1 MKKSLFIMAV
11 CAAALTGCTSNEVI
25 EEGPHSNVIGFQQVV
40 NKESR
45 ALDKDN
51 LKFFSVYGYY
61 VTNTDN
67 TPVNVFNGTD
77 VTRADE
83 ASNKWSYSP
92 QRYWV
97 PDAKYFFYAYSCEGT
112 EFSAANGTA
121 TLGGGDDIAGR
132 ALQLRRVKIDGDHQH
147 DLIYAK
153 NDDGIVGAGGETNTN
168 QPVAFSFKHILTR
181 LNVVF
186 SSGFPEGYTIEIS
199 DVKIKNFNCIGNY
212 TPASGWT
219 VSSTN
224 PEQENAEAITLA
236 LTEGAT
242 TATASATEADV
253 KRVTTGIAY
262 VMPYSYSDAD
272 DSNDKGVVLSFDVN
286 IKNANDESIVINTLE
301 GTWFPKWQEGYS
313 YTYNV
318 RIDGSAAALY
328 PIVFETAQNINDW
341 TTGVT
346 NSVEMAFGAN

>member
-25 EEGPHSNVIGFQQVV
+25 EEGPHSNAIGFQQVV

-45 ALDKDN
+45 ALDKTN

-61 VTNTDN
+61 TTDNDN

-77 VTRADE
+77 VTRADV
-83 ASNKWSYSP
+83 ATNNWDYSP
-92 QRYWV
+92 KRYWV
-97 PDAKYFFYAYSCEGT
+97 PGATYRFYAYACEGG
-112 EFSAANGTA
+112 EFATANGTA
-121 TLGGGDDIAGR
+121 ALGTGNDIAGR
-132 ALQLRRVKIDGDHQH
+132 ALRLRNVKIDGAHQH

-153 NDDGIVGAGGETNTN
+153 NDDGIKGAGEETNTN
-168 QPVAFSFKHILTR
+168 APVAFQFKHILTR

-199 DVKIKNFNCIGNY
+199 DVELKNFNDYGNY
-212 TPASGWT
+212 NPANGWA
-219 VSSTN
+219 VDN
-224 PEQENAEAITLA
+224 DNASQDGSNEITLS

-242 TATASATEADV
+242 TAVASATEANV
-253 KRVTTGIAY
+253 KKVTTGIAY
-262 VMPYSYSDAD
+262 VIPYQYSDAD
-272 DSNDKGVVLSFDVN
+272 DSDDEPVILSFNVD
-286 IKNANDESIVINTLE
+286 IKNANGESIVKNALE
-301 GTWFPKWQEGYS
+301 GTWYPKWAEGYS

-328 PIVFETAQNINDW
+328 PIVFETAVDVNDW
-341 TTGVT
+341 AEGTT
-346 NSVEMAFGAN
+346 NSVEMVFGAN